1 MSSSAPHGSRQPRR
15 RDKAR
20 SAPLRPETKTAEAKP
35 PEAEVEEGAPISA
48 AELRGVERLLDEGRR
63 KGFLTLEQV
72 NGALPE
78 MVSSDQ
84 IDEVLTLF
92 GDNDIEVVDALRPR
106 PRPAPAPRYN
116 TREAEDPGSTNDPVR
131 VYLREMGQV
140 SLLTR
145 EGEVTIAQRIESGI
159 ESQIRAVLATPFG
172 LAEVLRLG
180 DEHRKGHLALEDIL
194 DGLDEAEGLD

>member
-20 SAPLRPETKTAEAKP
+20 STPPRPEINAPEAKA
-35 PEAEVEEGAPISA
+35 PEAEVDESAPISA

-92 GDNDIEVVDALRPR
+92 GDNDIEVVEAARPR
-106 PRPAPAPRYN
+106 PRPAPSARYN
-116 TREAEDPGSTNDPVR
+116 TREDDDAGSTNDPVR

-145 EGEVTIAQRIESGI
+145 M
-159 ESQIRAVLATPFG
+159 RAACAGPVSASLQP
-172 LAEVLRLG
+172 RP
-180 DEHRKGHLALEDIL
+180 DSPIMCRRSHRPRVH
-194 DGLDEAEGLD
+194 